1 MGRWGRRRWSC
12 LFLFSE
18 VRVFGICHIQ
28 LAGVSFSERFSRIS
42 SLPSFLHLFIVIV
55 VAAAVAVAVAVVV
68 AVVVVVVVVTVV
80 VVVILRGFD

>member
-55 VAAAVAVAVAVVV
+55 VAATVTVAVAVAVVV
-68 AVVVVVVVVTVV
+68 AVVVVVTVV